1 MSWYDNLTGTA
12 FEIARTEE
20 TPLRVMAG
28 PGTGKSFAMKRRVA
42 RLLEEGQDPS
52 RILAVTFTR
61 NAAASLV
68 ADLHALEIEN
78 CEKIKSGTLH
88 SLCFTIL
95 NREDVFGYL
104 NRVPRPLVTFNKSGV
119 LQFEG
124 AALLHDLVLGRRFG
138 NRRECTKRIR
148 AFEAAWARLQADVPG
163 WAQEDID
170 RQFEQCLVS
179 WLRFHRAMLI
189 GELVPEALRFLRNN
203 PASDIL
209 TSFDHVIVD
218 EYQDLNK
225 AEQTLIDLL
234 ASNGMLSIVGDE
246 DQSIYSFRY
255 ANPSG
260 IRDFAEIHP
269 TTCDQTLD
277 ECRRCPQRVV
287 RIADEL
293 IRRNHLPVM
302 APRLQPKPE
311 NDEGVVR
318 ITQWRDVESES
329 AGLACFVQRLL
340 ERGYAPGDIL
350 IMTPRRLLGY
360 AIRDR
365 IREANVPVHSFF
377 SEEPLEAIEAQRAM
391 AIMTLL
397 ADPDDRVAMRW
408 WLGNGSQN
416 GRAGQYKTL
425 RDHCEAT
432 QMAPKEALDAIV
444 AGELRITGISQLV
457 AKYRELLAI
466 LENLEELEIADVI
479 DQVIPD
485 GNDEV
490 SMLRQAAIDALPESE
505 SIRDVH
511 SKTKALITQPEI
523 PEESAFVRVM
533 SLHKAKGLTSKVAI
547 VAGCIQGLIPTLDR
561 TANEEEQETS
571 LEEQRRLFYVAIT
584 RNTEILVLSSA
595 IRMQADM
602 AHKIGA
608 LSQGRGIG
616 LVNVR
621 ASQFIG
627 ELGPDAPQGISGH
640 DWADAGY
647 PL

>member
-12 FEIARTEE
+12 LEIARTEE

-78 CEKIKSGTLH
+78 CEKIRAGTLH
-88 SLCFTIL
+88 SLCFSIL
-95 NREDVFGYL
+95 NREDVFSYL
-104 NRVPRPLVTFNKSGV
+104 DRVARPLVTFNKSGV

-124 AALLHDLVLGRRFG
+124 APLLNDLVLGKQFG
-138 NRRECTKRIR
+138 TRRECTKRIR

-163 WAQEDID
+163 WAQEEID
-170 RQFEQCLVS
+170 WEFEQSLVG

-189 GELVPEALRFLRNN
+189 GELVPETLRFLRNN
-203 PASDIL
+203 PASDVL

-269 TTCDQTLD
+269 STYDQTLD

-293 IRRNHLPVM
+293 IRRNHP
-302 APRLQPKPE
+302 ATRESRLQPRPQ
-311 NDEGVVR
+311 NAEGLVR
-318 ITQWRDVESES
+318 ITQWRDVESEA
-329 AGLACFVQRLL
+329 AGLAGFVQCLL
-340 ERGYAPGDIL
+340 ARDYAAGDIL

-360 AIRDR
+360 GIRDR
-365 IREANVPVHSFF
+365 IREANIPVHSFF
-377 SEEPLEAIEAQRAM
+377 AEEPLEAIEAQRAF
-391 AIMTLL
+391 AILTLI
-397 ADPDDRVAMRW
+397 ANPDDRVALRW
-408 WLGNGSQN
+408 WLGEGSQN
-416 GRAGQYKTL
+416 GLAGQYKKL
-425 RDHCEAT
+425 RDHCVAT
-432 QMAPKEALDAIV
+432 GSSPREALDAII
-444 AGELRITGISQLV
+444 AGTLRMQGVSRLTK
-457 AKYRELLAI
+457 KYRELLRV
-466 LENLEELEIADVI
+466 LGQTDGMDIAGVVDY
-479 DQVIPD
+479 VIPD
-485 GNDEV
+485 GQDELHV
-490 SMLRQAAIDALPESE
+490 LRQAAMHVLLESE
-505 SIRDVH
+505 NIGDVH
-511 SKTKALITQPEI
+511 SKIKTVITQPEI

-561 TANEEEQETS
+561 DVTEIEQVAS

-602 AHKIGA
+602 AHQIGA
-608 LSQGRGIG
+608 LSTGSGIG

-627 ELGPDAPQGISGH
+627 ELGPEAPNGISGH
-640 DWADAGY
+640 DWADSGY

>member
-1 MSWYDNLTGTA
+1 MSWDDNLTGTA
-12 FEIARTEE
+12 LEIARTEE

-95 NREDVFGYL
+95 NREDVFNYL
-104 NRVPRPLVTFNKSGV
+104 NRMPRPLVTFNKSGV

-124 AALLHDLVLGRRFG
+124 SPLLHDLVLGRRFG
-138 NRRECTKRIR
+138 NRRDCTKRIR
-148 AFEAAWARLQADVPG
+148 AFEAGWARLQADVPG
-163 WAQEDID
+163 WALNDID
-170 RQFEQCLVS
+170 IEFEQCLVS

-189 GELVPEALRFLRNN
+189 GELVPETLRFLRNN

-209 TSFDHVIVD
+209 TMYNHVIVD

-234 ASNGMLSIVGDE
+234 ASNGKLSIVGDE

-260 IRDFAEIHP
+260 ITDFAESRP
-269 TTCDQTLD
+269 STYDQTLD

-287 RIADEL
+287 RMADRL
-293 IRRNHLPVM
+293 IRHNHPSIYS
-302 APRLQPKPE
+302 PRLQARPANE
-311 NDEGVVR
+311 EGTVRVV
-318 ITQWRDVESES
+318 QWRDVESES
-329 AGLACFVQRLL
+329 TGLARLVNCL
-340 ERGYAPGDIL
+340 VERGYGPGDIL
-350 IMTPRRLLGY
+350 VMTPRRLLGY

-365 IREANVPVHSFF
+365 IHEAGIPVHSFF
-377 SEEPLEAIEAQRAM
+377 AEEPLEANEAQRAM
-391 AIMTLL
+391 AIITLL
-397 ADPDDRVAMRW
+397 ADPDDRVALRW
-408 WLGNGSQN
+408 WLGDGSQN
-416 GRAGQYKTL
+416 GRAGQYKKL
-425 RDHCEAT
+425 RDYCEAT
-432 QMAPKEALDAIV
+432 RIAPKEALDAII
-444 AGELRITGISQLV
+444 AGALRIPGISQLV
-457 AKYRELLAI
+457 AKYRELLTV
-466 LENLEELEIADVI
+466 LENNEGLEIADVI
-479 DQVIPD
+479 DGVIPD

-490 SMLRQAAIDALPESE
+490 SMLRRAALDALPESE

-561 TANEEEQETS
+561 DANEAEQEGL

-602 AHKIGA
+602 AHQIGA
-608 LSQGRGIG
+608 LSQGSGIG

-627 ELGPDAPQGISGH
+627 ELGPDAPQGMSGH
-640 DWADAGY
+640 DWADDGY